1 MIESASGNKAF
12 LSRKDDSSV
21 PCVSSSSF
29 WFPEYISPSGWLE
42 HAPFAF
48 WLIDEAK
55 PKKMVELGSHY
66 GFSFFAF
73 CQAIKRLRLPTVCYA
88 VDTWVGD
95 DHAGFYGE
103 AVFNHVQS
111 IQSTHY
117 AQFSHLVRSTFD
129 DASNKVADGS
139 VDLLHIDGRHAY
151 DDALHDFTTW
161 LPKVSDQGIV
171 LFHDTRVYERGFG
184 VFRLWDELQK
194 RYPNFEFHHGNGL
207 GVIAVGKSM
216 TPGIEIL
223 FNASQEQQRSI
234 RDVYARLGA
243 SISQAHQLHV
253 TTESLKIREKELA
266 QILVAVRE
274 LTEKLNP
281 KKLVP

>member
-1 MIESASGNKAF
+1 MIESALGNKA
-12 LSRKDDSSV
+12 LLAKEGGSSV

-55 PKKMVELGSHY
+55 PKKLVELGSHY

-73 CQAIKRLRLPTVCYA
+73 CQAIKRLRLTTVCYA
-88 VDTWVGD
+88 VDTWLGD

-103 AVFNHVQS
+103 TVFNHVKS
-111 IQSTHY
+111 IQSAHY

-129 DASNKVADGS
+129 DASTKVSDRS

-161 LPKVSDQGIV
+161 LPKVSDRGIV

-184 VFRLWDELQK
+184 VFRLWDELQE

-216 TPGIEIL
+216 TPNLEIL
-223 FNASQEQQRSI
+223 FNASPEQQQRI
-234 RDVYARLGA
+234 RDAYARLGA

-253 TTESLKIREKELA
+253 TSELLKIREKEFA
-266 QILVAVRE
+266 QILVAVKE

-281 KKLVP
+281 KA